1 MRKRHNALAAFGRNV
16 RQARESMGL
25 TQQLLA
31 NKSGL
36 SRTYLC
42 DVERGL
48 RNPNLL
54 TVRRMAVALD
64 RSVAALCVGI
74 DQ

>member
-1 MRKRHNALAAFGRNV
+1 MQKRHSALAAFGRNV

-31 NKSGL
+31 EKSSL

-48 RNPNLL
+48 RNPSLL
-54 TVRRMAVALD
+54 TVWRLAEALGM
-64 RSVAALCVGI
+64 SAAALCVGI
-74 DQ
+74 DR